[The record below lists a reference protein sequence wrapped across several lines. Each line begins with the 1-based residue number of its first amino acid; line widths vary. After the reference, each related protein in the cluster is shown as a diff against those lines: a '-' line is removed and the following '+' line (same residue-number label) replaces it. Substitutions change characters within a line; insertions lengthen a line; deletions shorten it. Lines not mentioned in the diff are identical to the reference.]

1 MLNLVPGNSKYAPE
15 ITDAQVI
22 EIVQRRLPQWRAA
35 CDHAEADSVILQHH
49 AFGKTHEEILLMG
62 LAIRY
67 AGIVRKDVM
76 IAA

>member
-15 ITDAQVI
+15 ISDAQVI
-22 EIVQRRLPQWRAA
+22 EIIGRQLPQWKAA
-35 CDHAEADSVILQHH
+35 CDHAGADAVILQHQ

-62 LAIRY
+62 LAIRF
-67 AGIVRKDVM
+67 AGIVGKDVM